1 MKDKFSRTLVALDL
15 TSMDK
20 ELIRYFSEIY
30 LHLEVKHVY
39 FVHIMPDFT
48 APGKEDPRFQK
59 LFNPEEPLDEKIR
72 QRIQEQVDEI
82 LGQPEGLKIAVNVIE
97 GKPYQKLMHWLE
109 VKEINLLILGKK
121 PDSEG
126 SGITAKRVA
135 QHASC
140 HVMLVAPRARGQWR
154 SLLAPID
161 FSTHS
166 AKALQFAFQAG
177 RKNPERVVQGLYIVE
192 MPLED
197 YYYAKSS
204 YPGYRSVLL
213 ESAREAFQKFIASN
227 QLDEKDMEM
236 DFVENDYGNVSS
248 HIAEYAKKAQP
259 DLLVVGA
266 QGHSALDRFLFGS
279 VTEKLLEKVKGL
291 TVMLI
296 R

>member
-1 MKDKFSRTLVALDL
+1 MKNKFSRALVALDL
-15 TSMDK
+15 SSMDR
-20 ELIRYFSEIY
+20 ELIRYFAEIY
-30 LHLEVKHVY
+30 GRLDIKRVY

-72 QRIQEQVDEI
+72 QRIQEQVDEV
-82 LGQPEGLKIAVNVIE
+82 LGQPEGLEINVNVIE

-109 VKEINLLILGKK
+109 VKEAHLLILGKK

-135 QHASC
+135 RHASC
-140 HVMLVAPRARGQWR
+140 HVLLVAPRARGQWR
-154 SLLAPID
+154 TLLAPID
-161 FSTHS
+161 FSNHS
-166 AKALQFAFQAG
+166 AQALQFAFEA
-177 RKNPERVVQGLYIVE
+177 REKDPELLVQGLYIVE

-197 YYYAKSS
+197 YYYAKSN

-213 ESAREAFQKFIASN
+213 ESARDAFQHFLESN
-227 QLDEKDMEM
+227 QLKPQNMEM
-236 DFVENDYGNVSS
+236 EFVENDYGNVST
-248 HIAEYAKKAQP
+248 HIAEYAKAEQP

-266 QGHSALDRFLFGS
+266 QGHSAMDRFLFGS

>member
-1 MKDKFSRTLVALDL
+1 MKNKFSRALVALDL
-15 TSMDK
+15 SSMDK
-20 ELIRYFSEIY
+20 ELIRYISEAY
-30 LHLEVKHVY
+30 AQLEIKRVY

-48 APGKEDPRFQK
+48 APRKEDPRFQK

-82 LGQPEGLKIAVNVIE
+82 LGQPEGLEVVVNVIE

-109 VKEINLLILGKK
+109 VKEANLLILGKK

-135 QHASC
+135 RHAHC
-140 HVMLVAPRARGQWR
+140 HVLLVAPRARGQWR
-154 SLLAPID
+154 KLLAPID

-166 AKALQFAFQAG
+166 AQALQFAFQA
-177 RKNPERVVQGLYIVE
+177 RQKDPELEVQGLYIVE
-192 MPLED
+192 MPMED
-197 YYYAKSS
+197 YYYAKPS

-213 ESAREAFQKFIASN
+213 ESAREAFQSFMKSN
-227 QLDEKDMEM
+227 RLDTAELEM
-236 DFVENDYGNVSS
+236 DFVENDYGNVSG
-248 HIAEYAKKAQP
+248 HIAEYAKNEQP

-266 QGHSALDRFLFGS
+266 QGHSAMDRFLFGS